1 MWKKVT
7 SVATLSFALMS
18 AAHAEMV
25 SFPAEILPLQVND
38 KAVEHSFFNTVD
50 ELELQPG
57 SYNLKL
63 KYSDLYESGYD
74 AHEVIESEPFWVT
87 LTVDAG
93 NDYEVVFARAKNLD
107 AAKVYAKSPF
117 VSVKVKG
124 KQAATT
130 LPAVAPAVAPVTKYT
145 PNPATPAA
153 ATATA
158 VAPAVAPAS
167 AVPAA
172 SSGVSAA
179 AMLEFWW
186 QQATVE
192 ERNAFLQKVKK

>member
-7 SVATLSFALMS
+7 SVAALSLTLMS

-38 KAVEHSFFNTVD
+38 KVIEHSFFKSVD

-63 KYSDLYESGYD
+63 KYSDLYEAGYD

-87 LTVDAG
+87 LTVESG
-93 NDYEVVFARAKNLD
+93 KDYQVVFARAKNLD
-107 AAKVYAKSPF
+107 AAKEYAKSPF

-124 KQAATT
+124 KQVART
-130 LPAVAPAVAPVTKYT
+130 LPAVAPAVAPV
-145 PNPATPAA
+145 PAVT
-153 ATATA
+153 TAPKE
-158 VAPAVAPAS
+158 VSAPAP
-167 AVPAA
+167 
-172 SSGVSAA
+172 SGVSAS

-186 QQATVE
+186 QQASPE
-192 ERNAFLQKVKK
+192 ERKAFLQKVKN